1 MTSKIQ
7 TSFFIKSI
15 KQNNQQKYNNSF
27 KKNKNNFCLKK
38 KRKKNHFRKKRS
50 SGIIP
55 EEHFFRKSQT
65 FPEEPFFQKVSGI
78 RVLPENVWFLSEE
91 HFFRKVSGKCS
102 SGSFG
107 RTHNGSSGSLAV
119 SPLSPFFPAPPALV
133 FYPMVPLT

>member
-27 KKNKNNFCLKK
+27 KKKNT
-38 KRKKNHFRKKRS
+38 FRKKCS
-50 SGIIP
+50 SGIIL
-55 EEHFFRKSQT
+55 EEHFFR
-65 FPEEPFFQKVSGI
+65 
-78 RVLPENVWFLSEE
+78 N
-91 HFFRKVSGKCS
+91 VSGKCS
-102 SGSFG
+102 SGSSG

-119 SPLSPFFPAPPALV
+119 SPLSPFFPAPSALV